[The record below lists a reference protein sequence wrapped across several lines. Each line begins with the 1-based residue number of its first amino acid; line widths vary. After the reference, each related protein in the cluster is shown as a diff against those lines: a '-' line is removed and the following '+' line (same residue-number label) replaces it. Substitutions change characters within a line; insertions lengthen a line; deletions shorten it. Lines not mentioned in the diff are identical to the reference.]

1 MKPLLLS
8 FLVLTQLCFSQN
20 QENETAAIAESEMK
34 SASQLMSFQANP
46 NTANYDLLAQRLEL
60 TLDPAVYFISGTVSS
75 TFRALTDMNTVV
87 FDLSSIT
94 NPANPYYNNR
104 IIVGSVMQNENS
116 LTFVHDVASKE
127 LIITLPETLLA
138 GQTAQVAISYAGAPD
153 TAEQGFT
160 QSSHSGVPVIWTLS
174 EPFGARDWWPCK
186 QDLNDKIE
194 NLEVLITA
202 PSQYTSVSNG
212 VQLSRIDNGNGTST
226 THFSHNYP
234 IPAYLV
240 AIAVTNYSIFTQQA
254 GTAPNE
260 FPIVNYIYP
269 ENLNSAQNSLAVT
282 LPIMNL
288 FEDLFET
295 YPFANEKYGHA
306 QFGWGGG
313 MEHTT
318 VSFMGSFGRNLIAH
332 ELAHQWFGNK
342 ITCGTWKDIW
352 LNEGFATYLSGLVV
366 EHLDGPENF
375 VSWKNSLITNITSF
389 ATGAVYLTDAEA
401 TNVNR
406 IFSSRLSYNKGAM
419 VVHMLRWKLGD
430 ALFYQALKNY
440 LSDPNLAYNYART
453 SQLKFHLE
461 NVSGMNLDEFF
472 NDWLFNQGYPSYTIT
487 ASNIG
492 NNQVMITASQT
503 QSHSSVSFFEMPI
516 EVRLSDANGN
526 VWDVVLEHTSNGQQF
541 LVNAPFE
548 VSQVMFDPKKHI
560 ISRNNTAILST
571 DKWNLNASIVL
582 HPNPTSNEFS
592 IEIPNSLHVNYI
604 ELHNALGQIILRST
618 NLTHSLENLSNG
630 VYFVILHTTEGTFHK
645 KLIKK

>member
-1 MKPLLLS
+1 MKPFLLS
-8 FLVLTQLCFSQN
+8 FLILTQLCLSQN
-20 QENETAAIAESEMK
+20 QENETASIAESEMK

-60 TLDPAVYFISGTVSS
+60 TLDPAVYFISGTVTS
-75 TFRALTDMNTVV
+75 TFRALSDMSTVV

-94 NPANPYYNNR
+94 NTANPYYNNR
-104 IIVGSVMQNENS
+104 IIVGSVMQNGNS
-116 LTFVHDVASKE
+116 LSFVHDVASKE

-342 ITCGTWKDIW
+342 ITCGTWNDIW

-366 EHLDGPENF
+366 EHLDGPDNF
-375 VSWKNSLITNITSF
+375 VSWKNSLINNITSF
-389 ATGAVYLTDAEA
+389 TTGAVYLTDAEA

-430 ALFYQALKNY
+430 VAFYQALKNY
-440 LSDPNLAYNYART
+440 LSDPNLAYNYAIT
-453 SQLKFHLE
+453 SQLKSHLE
-461 NVSGMNLDEFF
+461 NVSGINLDEFF
-472 NDWLFNQGYPSYTIT
+472 NDWLYNQGYPTYTIS
-487 ASNIG
+487 ASNLG
-492 NNQVMITASQT
+492 NNQVLITASQT
-503 QSHSSVSFFEMPI
+503 QSHPSVSFFEMPI
-516 EVRLSDANGN
+516 EVRLSDSNGN
-526 VWDVVLEHTSNGQQF
+526 VLDVVLEHTSNGQQF
-541 LVNAPFE
+541 LVNVPFE
-548 VSQVMFDPKKHI
+548 VSQVVFDPKKHI
-560 ISRNNTAILST
+560 VSRNNTTLLSNN
-571 DKWNLNASIVL
+571 KWDINASIVL
-582 HPNPTSNEFS
+582 HPNPTSSEFT
-592 IEIPNSLHVNYI
+592 IEIPSSLQVDYI
-604 ELHNALGQIILRST
+604 ELHNALGQIIFRSS
-618 NLTHSLENLSNG
+618 NLNHSIENQSNG
-630 VYFVILHTTEGTFHK
+630 VYLIVIQTSEGTFHK